1 MQSAGARRRKAYLVA
16 FRVALS
22 YFWLYLSTKIKGK
35 THWEKNIKATNQRNA
50 ERIKNVMLA
59 LQGLFIKF
67 GQLISILSNVLPDE
81 FRKPLEELQDNVP
94 PHTFSKIE
102 KVFQKE
108 LGQSPHELYTSFDP
122 KPIAA
127 ASIGQ
132 VHRAKLGDQDVVV
145 KIQHPQID
153 ELLQVDL
160 AIIKRLVGLV
170 ARFMDIKGIDYL
182 YEQVEKMIEE
192 ELDYKQEAASMQRV
206 KENLATN
213 PKVYIPKVYEDYTTK
228 KILTIEYCEGVK
240 ISNLEQID
248 AWGHDR
254 AALTELFV
262 QTCCQMILI
271 DGFYHADPHPG
282 NVMVNKQGQIIF
294 IDFGAVSHLSDE
306 MKEGIPQLID
316 CIIKQDSEEMV
327 VLLRKLGFIG
337 QGEEIA
343 KVAEHVI
350 ETVQDFIYNELKL
363 QSLNIND
370 LSPEQLRKSFQLI
383 GIQRQMTKI
392 IQIPKD
398 WVLLHRA
405 VALISGV
412 AFHLTPDWNPITTL
426 QPYLRQ
432 ELKDS
437 DWVKQ
442 TINSVRN
449 QLGVIAKLP
458 MELQKTLRKANTGK
472 LVIEVKNIEELTAI
486 REKGQQFI
494 WLILFIASVYFYLQL
509 EQMHAYGLLYYL
521 FQITGVASFITF
533 VWSAIRQ

>member
-1 MQSAGARRRKAYLVA
+1 MQSAGARRRKAYSVA

-22 YFWLYLSTKIKGK
+22 YFWLYLSTKVKGK
-35 THWEKNIKATNQRNA
+35 THWEKNIKATNERNA
-50 ERIKNVMLA
+50 ERIKNAMLK

-102 KVFQKE
+102 TVFQKE
-108 LGQSPHELYTSFDP
+108 LGKSPTELFTSFDP

-132 VHRAKLGDQDVVV
+132 VHRAKIGDEDVVV

-153 ELLQVDL
+153 ALLQVDL
-160 AIIKRLVGLV
+160 AIIKRLVGWV
-170 ARFMDIKGIDYL
+170 ARFMDIRGIDYL

-192 ELDYKQEAASMQRV
+192 ELDYKQEAASMQQI
-206 KENLATN
+206 KQNLADN
-213 PKVYIPKVYEDYTTK
+213 PQIYIPKVYQAYTTK

-248 AWGHDR
+248 AWGHDKE
-254 AALTELFV
+254 ALTELFV
-262 QTCCQMILI
+262 QTCCQMILV

-282 NVMVNKQGQIIF
+282 NVMVNEQGQIIF

-316 CIIKQDSEEMV
+316 CIIKQDAEEMV
-327 VLLRKLGFIG
+327 VLLRRLGFIG

-350 ETVQDFIYNELKL
+350 ETVQDFIYNELQLK
-363 QSLNIND
+363 SLNMKD
-370 LSPEQLRKSFQLI
+370 LTPEQFRKSFQLI

-412 AFHLTPDWNPITTL
+412 AFLLTPDWNPVTTL
-426 QPYLRQ
+426 QPYLKK
-432 ELKDS
+432 ELKEG

-442 TINSVRN
+442 TINSIRN
-449 QLGVIAKLP
+449 QLTVIAKLP
-458 MELQKTLRKANTGK
+458 VELQKTLRKANTGK
-472 LVIEVKNIEELTAI
+472 LVVEVKNMQELTAL
-486 REKGQQFI
+486 RQTGQQFI
-494 WLILFIASVYFYLQL
+494 WLVLFLASTYFYITLGAATNHTIL
-509 EQMHAYGLLYYL
+509 WYL
-521 FQITGVASFITF
+521 FQLTGVSAFVAF
-533 VWSAIRQ
+533 VWSVIRQ